1 MAEGSHGAAMR
12 VGIYGGWQV
21 NHEVGWVIFGAKSA
35 RTICMFEFEA
45 RITRGH

>member
-12 VGIYGGWQV
+12 VGIYGGMASKPRGRMG
-21 NHEVGWVIFGAKSA
+21 HFGAKSA